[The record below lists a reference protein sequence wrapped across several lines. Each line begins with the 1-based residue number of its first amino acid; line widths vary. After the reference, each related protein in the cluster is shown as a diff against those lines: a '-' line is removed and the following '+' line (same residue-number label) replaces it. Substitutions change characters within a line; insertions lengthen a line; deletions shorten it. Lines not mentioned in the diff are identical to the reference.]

1 MFFLLLVTCG
11 YQLNSTAV
19 DFHFEMKHLDVVDGE
34 IAGVLQDQR
43 PSPCIIGQNLLL
55 LYLKLRLPDAET
67 WMVYTATPSVVQL
80 GTASIRDY
88 ILQTNGL
95 VQRTPCDCTQS
106 EIGISNV
113 DENLL
118 TQLDIEGIRTS
129 RRSIIHVVTVFVQ
142 QSYTDLA
149 QLLSVI

>member
-1 MFFLLLVTCG
+1 MVVTFG
-11 YQLNSTAV
+11 YQLNSTAA
-19 DFHFEMKHLDVVDGE
+19 DLHPAMKHLDVIDGE
-34 IAGVLQDQR
+34 IAGVPLDQR
-43 PSPCIIGQNLLL
+43 PSPCIIGQNLVL

-67 WMVYTATPSVVQL
+67 WLAYTATPSVVQL
-80 GTASIRDY
+80 DNASIRDY

-95 VQRTPCDCTQS
+95 VQRTPCDCTHS
-106 EIGISNV
+106 EVSISNV

-118 TQLDIEGIRTS
+118 TQLDTEGIETS
-129 RRSIIHVVTVFVQ
+129 GRSTIHVVTVYVQ

>member
-1 MFFLLLVTCG
+1 
-11 YQLNSTAV
+11 
-19 DFHFEMKHLDVVDGE
+19 MKHLDVIDGE
-34 IAGVLQDQR
+34 IAGVPQDQR
-43 PSPCIIGQNLLL
+43 PSPCIIGQDLLL

-67 WMVYTATPSVVQL
+67 WMVYTATPAVAQL
-80 GTASIRDY
+80 GVASIRDY

-95 VQRTPCDCTQS
+95 VQRTPCDCTQN
-106 EIGISNV
+106 EIGVNNV

-149 QLLSVI
+149 PLLSFV